1 VKPRAISEQFLQ
13 MKGERNHSSMIRD
26 ARNGF
31 MVLVVLMGQY
41 LAANETSQTAGA
53 RFDPPLQ
60 LRASIPEISKCRQ
73 LIVVTTE
80 NWNATSATI
89 RLFERTQG
97 GRTSWQIVGKPFSGV
112 IGRREFAWGIGL
124 HGTGEAGA
132 PRKREGDDTSPA
144 GVFRLCSVFGLAN
157 PTQVLFLRLPYQQ
170 ITTTTEAIDDPQSR
184 YYNRILHWKCCDQ
197 VQSGFQVEEVPAF
210 QQQSVVVSASI
221 ATPAAFERSDHA
233 RFC

>member
-1 VKPRAISEQFLQ
+1 
-13 MKGERNHSSMIRD
+13 M
-26 ARNGF
+26 
-31 MVLVVLMGQY
+31 
-41 LAANETSQTAGA
+41 
-53 RFDPPLQ
+53 
-60 LRASIPEISKCRQ
+60 
-73 LIVVTTE
+73 
-80 NWNATSATI
+80 
-89 RLFERTQG
+89 
-97 GRTSWQIVGKPFSGV
+97 GKPFSGV
-112 IGRREFAWGIGL
+112 IGRRGFAWGIGL

-157 PTQVLFLRLPYQQ
+157 PTQVLFLRFPYQQ
-170 ITTTTEAIDDPQSR
+170 ITATTEAIDDPQSR
-184 YYNRILHWKCCDQ
+184 YYDRILHWKCCDQ